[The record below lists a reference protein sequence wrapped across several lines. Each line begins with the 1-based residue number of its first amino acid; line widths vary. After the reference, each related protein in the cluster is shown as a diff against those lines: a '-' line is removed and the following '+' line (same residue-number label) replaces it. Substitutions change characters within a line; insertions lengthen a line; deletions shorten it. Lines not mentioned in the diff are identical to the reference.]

1 MSSPPEPVKPPS
13 SPASSRLRL
22 AALAALALGVVLLA
36 AGAVFWLRPQ
46 GPTPVA
52 NSGVIQVPKGA
63 TMGGPF
69 ELVDHNGRLVTT
81 ADFAGKFMLIYFGF
95 THCPDVCPTELQTM
109 ANALDMLGPD
119 GERIAP
125 VFITVD
131 PERDTPEQLKG
142 YVAAFHPKMIG
153 LTGAPQQIADV
164 AKAYKIYYS
173 KAQSA
178 SASGDYQ
185 VDHTSFVY
193 LMGPDGSLRS
203 LFRGGISDKAMAT
216 EIRNQLRQSS

>member
-1 MSSPPEPVKPPS
+1 MTSSREPATPPS
-13 SPASSRLRL
+13 PVPSSRLRL
-22 AALAALALGVVLLA
+22 VALAALALGIVLLA

-52 NSGVIQVPKGA
+52 NSGVVQVAKGA
-63 TMGGPF
+63 AIGGPF
-69 ELVDHNGRLVTT
+69 ESVDHNGGAVTQ

-119 GERIAP
+119 AGRVVP

-131 PERDTPEQLKG
+131 PARDTSDQLKG
-142 YVAAFHPKMIG
+142 YVAAFHPRMIG
-153 LTGAPQQIADV
+153 LTGSPEQIAAV
-164 AKAYKIYYS
+164 AKAYKVYYS
-173 KAQSA
+173 KAQSP
-178 SASGDYQ
+178 SGSSDYQ

-193 LMGPDGSLRS
+193 LMGPDGNLRS
-203 LFRGGISDKAMAT
+203 LFRSGISDKAMAT